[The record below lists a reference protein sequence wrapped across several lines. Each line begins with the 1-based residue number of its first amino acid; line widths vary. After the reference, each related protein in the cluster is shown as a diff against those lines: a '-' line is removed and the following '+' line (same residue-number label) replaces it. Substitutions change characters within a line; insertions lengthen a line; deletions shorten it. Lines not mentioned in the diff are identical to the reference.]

1 MGNYLL
7 TTPNNLKNYRLR
19 VIIYS
24 LIIVFFLFATTNTLN
39 AQGKNKEELKDQV
52 KNLEKQVT
60 IYEEVISNTKDQA
73 KTLNNELKILKQGV
87 KKKEVEI
94 KRTTIKVKELDTDIQ
109 EKESSIKES
118 SAKIGEVKK
127 ILISYLRDLY
137 KLRETDLTLIVL
149 GSTQISNFF
158 DEVKA
163 LENINTKAKNV
174 SEKYKDLKVKLEN
187 EKGEIEDDRYDLLSL
202 NSLLEI
208 ERKNLK
214 EENKQKDSLLK
225 LTEGQEKKFQV
236 ILKNKKKDLVT
247 LKSELFYLEA
257 TGISAVE
264 ALKYAELAAERAGI
278 RTAYLL
284 AILEVETGR
293 QFKNGVLT
301 VGTNLGK
308 GHWKTDMYD
317 CYVRNGKRAYA
328 EKQKEAFFNITT
340 KLNYDPD
347 KMPVS
352 RAPKYGC
359 GGAIGPAQFLP
370 GTWRLLENKVANLT
384 GKSPADPWNI
394 ESSFTGAALYL
405 ADRGANKKTVEAER
419 GAAKAYLSGSSSC
432 QKYICTLY
440 SNNVVSLTAI
450 IERNI

>member
-1 MGNYLL
+1 MNKIKIIKIFILILFLL
-7 TTPNNLKNYRLR
+7 
-19 VIIYS
+19 VI
-24 LIIVFFLFATTNTLN
+24 TKTLN
-39 AQGKNKEELKDQV
+39 AQNKEELRDQV

-60 IYEEVISNTKDQA
+60 IYEEVIENTKDQA

-87 KKKEVEI
+87 KKKELEI
-94 KRTTIKVKELDTDIQ
+94 KRTTLKIKEFNLEIK
-109 EKESSIKES
+109 EKEASIKGSSIKIEEI
-118 SAKIGEVKK
+118 KN

-137 KLRETDLTLIVL
+137 KLRGTDLTMIVL
-149 GSTQISNFF
+149 NSAQISDFF
-158 DEVKA
+158 DEVKG
-163 LENINTKAKNV
+163 LENINSKAANV
-174 SEKYKDLKVKLEN
+174 LGKYKILKIKLED
-187 EKGEIEDDRYDLLSL
+187 EKGNLEDDRSDSLDL

-214 EENKQKDSLLK
+214 EENRQKDSLLK
-225 LTEGQEKKFQV
+225 LTQGQEKKFQV

-257 TGISAVE
+257 TGISAAD
-264 ALKYAELAAERAGI
+264 ALRYAELAAERAGI

-293 QFKNGVLT
+293 QFKDRVLS

-317 CYVRNGKRAYA
+317 CFVRVGKREYA
-328 EKQKEAFFNITT
+328 EKQKAAFLDITSR
-340 KLNYDPD
+340 LNYDPD

-370 GTWRLLENKVANLT
+370 STWRLLESRVSSLT
-384 GKSPADPWNI
+384 GKNPADPWNI
-394 ESSFTGAALYL
+394 ENSFTGAALFL
-405 ADRGANKKTVEAER
+405 ADRGANKKIVEAER
-419 GAAKAYLSGSSSC
+419 SAAKAYLSGSSSC
-432 QKYICTLY
+432 QKYICNLY

-450 IERNI
+450 IDRNI

>member
-1 MGNYLL
+1 MSYMSYMFHV
-7 TTPNNLKNYRLR
+7 PSFKFFS
-19 VIIYS
+19 VSFWMI
-24 LIIVFFLFATTNTLN
+24 FFLLVLTNSLQ
-39 AQGKNKEELKDQV
+39 AQTKDQLKDQLKDQV

-60 IYEEVISNTKDQA
+60 IYEEVIENTKSQA
-73 KTLNNELKILKQGV
+73 KTLNNEIQILKQGV

-94 KRTTIKVKELDTDIQ
+94 KKTTTKIKEFNLEIK
-109 EKESSIKES
+109 EKESSIEES
-118 SAKIGEVKK
+118 SLRIIGIKK
-127 ILISYLRDLY
+127 ILVGYLRDLD
-137 KLRETDLTLIVL
+137 KLRGTDLMLVVL
-149 GSTQISNFF
+149 NSPKISDFF

-163 LENINTKAKNV
+163 LENINGRAKTV
-174 SEKYKDLKVKLEN
+174 LGKYKNLKTELEE
-187 EKGEIEDDRYDLLSL
+187 EKGQLEDDRYDLQGL
-202 NSLLEI
+202 NSLLEV
-208 ERKNLK
+208 EKRNLK
-214 EENKQKDSLLK
+214 EEDKQKNNLLQI
-225 LTEGQEKKFQV
+225 TQGQEKKFQV
-236 ILKNKKKDLVT
+236 ILKNKKRDLVT

-257 TGISAVE
+257 TGISAGD
-264 ALKYAELAAERAGI
+264 ALKYAELAAGRAGI

-317 CYVRNGKRAYA
+317 CYVRNGKKAYA
-328 EKQKEAFFNITT
+328 EKQKDAFFNITS

-370 GTWRLLENKVANLT
+370 ATWTLFEKRISKLT
-384 GKSPADPWNI
+384 GKTMADPWNI
-394 ESSFTGAALYL
+394 ESSFTGAALFL
-405 ADRGANKKTVEAER
+405 ADRGANQKTVEAER
-419 GAAKAYLSGSSSC
+419 RAAKAYLSGNPNC
-432 QKYICTLY
+432 DKYICNLY
-440 SNNVVSLTAI
+440 SKNVVSLTEI